1 MALLIMKLS
10 VLIFNFLITFACAY
24 IIGKEWRQT
33 EGTHRGLLFW
43 LGLLSLNALAYT
55 VYFFMTI

>member
-1 MALLIMKLS
+1 MTLFKIY

-24 IIGKEWRQT
+24 IVGKTWRQT
-33 EGTHRGLLFW
+33 DGIHGGLLFW
-43 LGLLSLNALAYT
+43 LGLLSFNALAYT